1 MPGSIWTN
9 GDRAAAD
16 AAASPMPRAL
26 PPQPERATAAATRP
40 TAATHTTPA
49 PRRTRHALVGAL
61 AVAGVVAGLALV
73 AGAPTG
79 AVRVGGGETLVWAS
93 TGAGGVGR
101 VNVAVGEFDAVLPVA
116 AAALDVAQAA
126 GTVLVVDRE
135 HAAVASLD
143 PARVAL
149 GDAAWLP
156 GPATQIEILPAPDTA
171 PDNNAPTAPDP
182 ASVALLDARSGSLWR
197 VPAGELGAFDADAPP
212 LRRFGAGAGMAPDG
226 SGGVV
231 VASPR
236 EGRAYRLTRGGI
248 ERIGEFAPF
257 RGSATR
263 PVQVAA
269 TAGGWAVLDPRSGR
283 LHTADGAVDL
293 SSWGGALALERSA
306 AVSTAGAPPAD
317 ILIATDRRVL
327 AVRDGR
333 VSAIPGATA
342 DPAPGATAT
351 PGASDTPAAGPA
363 RPVRVGDCVHAAWPG
378 AALSWCGDD
387 APRVTALDRA
397 EGAASAELVFRVNGA
412 AVVLNAPAT
421 GEVWNVAEPGAAA
434 VPWHGGIGEP
444 ADPPRDEQPSPAD
457 SADPVAPKTPV
468 LQPQQPGPN
477 APTLPDDP
485 DAPQQPDATE
495 GTQSDAPEPDAP
507 EPDAPEPEAPDPTA
521 PGPDAPPAPLRP
533 GSVRAFTD
541 PAAGAVVVEWS
552 PFTAGEPVRG
562 YFAQRLR
569 PGESPGSC
577 RADGGEV
584 TAPAGGEVLDAG
596 AALAAAFGGAAPP
609 DGGYRLIVWGY
620 TDDECVASDAVTVH
634 ADPLPGAVAHDG
646 GAMAWIGTRYEYV
659 AAPAAFAG
667 FYQLRAPGAGDAV
680 AFTGSAVP
688 RELLG
693 GSFGQPVAYE
703 LRACTAWGSEARCGE
718 WAAFTAPE
726 PSLDFT
732 LADLAYDEATGTWT
746 WSGLP
751 DNGGQ
756 SARVFCLTVSVGGGQ
771 AERGDTYCRMSEP
784 LPASDVLL
792 RLRISGVEFTFPG
805 GGN

>member
-49 PRRTRHALVGAL
+49 PRRTRHALVGGL

-73 AGAPTG
+73 AGDPTG
-79 AVRVGGGETLVWAS
+79 AGRVGGGETLVWAS

-135 HAAVASLD
+135 HAALASLD
-143 PARVAL
+143 PASVAL
-149 GDAAWLP
+149 GDAAGLP
-156 GPATQIEILPAPDTA
+156 GPATQIEILPAPDPA
-171 PDNNAPTAPDP
+171 PDAPDP
-182 ASVALLDARSGSLWR
+182 ASVALLDPRSGSLWR
-197 VPAGELGAFDADAPP
+197 VPADELGAFDADAPP
-212 LRRFGAGAGMAPDG
+212 LRRFGVGAGMAPDG

-231 VASPR
+231 VVSPR
-236 EGRAYRLTRGGI
+236 EGRAYRLTPGGI
-248 ERIGEFAPF
+248 EQLGEFAPF

-269 TAGGWAVLDPRSGR
+269 TAGGWAALDPRSGR
-283 LHTADGAVDL
+283 LHTAAGAVDL
-293 SSWGGALALERSA
+293 SSWGGDLALERSA
-306 AVSTAGAPPAD
+306 AVVTADAPPAD
-317 ILIATDRRVL
+317 VLVATDRRLL

-333 VSAIPGATA
+333 VAAIPDATADPVPGATA
-342 DPAPGATAT
+342 APDP
-351 PGASDTPAAGPA
+351 GPA
-363 RPVRVGDCVHAAWPG
+363 RPVRVGDCVHAAWSG

-397 EGAASAELVFRVNGA
+397 EAAASAELVFRVNGA

-444 ADPPRDEQPSPAD
+444 ADPPREEQPPPAAG
-457 SADPVAPKTPV
+457 SADPIAPV
-468 LQPQQPGPN
+468 LQPQRPGPN
-477 APTLPDDP
+477 APTVP
-485 DAPQQPDATE
+485 DAPPQPDAAQ
-495 GTQSDAPEPDAP
+495 GPQ
-507 EPDAPEPEAPDPTA
+507 PDAPEPEPPAPDPAA
-521 PGPDAPPAPLRP
+521 PEPDAPPAPLRP

-541 PAAGAVVVEWS
+541 PAAGAVMVEWS
-552 PFTAGEPVRG
+552 PFTAGAPVRG

-577 RADGGEV
+577 RADGGAV
-584 TAPAGGEVLDAG
+584 TAPTGGEVLDAG

-620 TDDECVASDAVTVH
+620 TADECVASEAVTVH
-634 ADPLPGAVAHDG
+634 ADPLPAAVAHDG

-693 GSFGQPVAYE
+693 GSFGQPAAYE
-703 LRACTAWGSEARCGE
+703 LRACTPWGSEARCGE
-718 WAAFTAPE
+718 WTAFAAPE

-732 LADLAYDEATGTWT
+732 LAELAYDEATGTWT

-751 DNGGQ
+751 DNGGA
-756 SARVFCLTVSVGGGQ
+756 SVRVSCWSYSQTHGQMVGQ
-771 AERGDTYCRMSEP
+771 
-784 LPASDVLL
+784 
-792 RLRISGVEFTFPG
+792 PG
-805 GGN
+805 GCSTTTVVPANDAVLQARIAGVTLLMTGDAW

>member
-171 PDNNAPTAPDP
+171 PDNNAPTALDP
-182 ASVALLDARSGSLWR
+182 ASVALLDPRSGSLWR

-387 APRVTALDRA
+387 APRATALDRA

-444 ADPPRDEQPSPAD
+444 ADPPREEQPSPAD

-485 DAPQQPDATE
+485 GAPDAPQP
-495 GTQSDAPEPDAP
+495 
-507 EPDAPEPEAPDPTA
+507 
-521 PGPDAPPAPLRP
+521 PDAPPAPLRP

-620 TDDECVASDAVTVH
+620 TDDECVASEAVTVH

-667 FYQLRAPGAGDAV
+667 FYQLRAPGAEDAV

-693 GSFGQPVAYE
+693 GPFGQPVAYE
-703 LRACTAWGSEARCGE
+703 LRACTPWGSEARCGE
-718 WAAFTAPE
+718 WTTFAAPE

-751 DNGGQ
+751 DNGGA
-756 SARVFCLTVSVGGGQ
+756 SVRVSCWSYSQTHGQMVGQ
-771 AERGDTYCRMSEP
+771 
-784 LPASDVLL
+784 
-792 RLRISGVEFTFPG
+792 PG
-805 GGN
+805 GCSTTTVVPAHDAVLQARIAGITLLIAGDAW